1 MLGVAMPFWIG
12 AGGNFSIKKIIQHM
26 KKLVLLPLFLLGLF
40 AFTSVEDQTC
50 PTPSNVQKLSNGPGS
65 INFDWDDAAPSYQV
79 WCQKIGGFSSQVFET
94 STSGYNY
101 TGLSSGN
108 YKFYFRSVCEG
119 GEQSGIIVIEET
131 VIQ

>member
-1 MLGVAMPFWIG
+1 MPFGIVT
-12 AGGNFSIKKIIQHM
+12 GGNFYIEKIIQNM
-26 KKLVLLPLFLLGLF
+26 KKFVLLPLFLLGLF
-40 AFTSVEDQTC
+40 AFTPLEDLTC
-50 PTPSNVQKLSNGPGS
+50 PTPSNVQKLSSGAGS
-65 INFDWDDAAPSYQV
+65 IHFDWDDAAPSYQV
-79 WCQKIGGFSSQVFET
+79 WCQKIGGFSSQVFDT
-94 STSGYNY
+94 SISSYNF